1 MKRVADYLIMA
12 VLLLYM
18 LPVQALA
25 GDVRLERAAVMRDID
40 MELYEFYTDLT
51 QGLELC
57 CRICPEYAAVFEN
70 ASGTFSVL
78 LEDAVLSIRNEHY
91 EIINFSEY
99 DAALL
104 DANKQEYSL
113 ASGCTPCLSLAEK
126 VQTYSQEGL
135 PQGLAQT
142 ALFHAEKYRVNPEQ
156 EFNDGLVSTVKYQWR
171 ANGKKRTCRISI
183 PKTWGKAVAQGGTK
197 KAEYRSAFG
206 NGIPFFSIQ
215 YQPAQHVR
223 TDDAI
228 MKELQRRVSIGTL
241 EKQYGDVELL
251 AQGVQRLGKTQSIW
265 VMFSTKGSENHR
277 AGFYYNWYMLVDG
290 TVLVF
295 ESGVSG
301 KETIPAFEQEAIFRK
316 YYETL
321 REIAVSS
328 VIG

>member
-1 MKRVADYLIMA
+1 MKRVVDSLIMV
-12 VLLLYM
+12 VLLLC
-18 LPVQALA
+18 LFSVEALA
-25 GDVRLERAAVMRDID
+25 GDVRLERTAVMRDID

-57 CRICPEYAAVFEN
+57 YRVCPESGAVFEN

-78 LEDAVLSIRNEHY
+78 LEDAVSSIRNEHH
-91 EIINFSEY
+91 EVINFSEY

-113 ASGCTPCLSLAEK
+113 ASGCSPCVSLADK

-135 PQGLAQT
+135 PQGLART
-142 ALFHAEKYRVNPEQ
+142 ALFHAEKYRLNPEQ
-156 EFNDGLVSTVKYQWR
+156 EFIDGLVSTVRYQWR
-171 ANGKKRTCRISI
+171 ANGKKRICRISI
-183 PKTWGKAVAQGGTK
+183 PKTWGKAVAESSTK

-215 YQPAQHVR
+215 YQPAKRVR
-223 TDDAI
+223 TESAV
-228 MKELQRRVSIGTL
+228 MQELQHRVSTDIL
-241 EKQYGDVELL
+241 EKQYGAVELL
-251 AQGVQRLGKTQSIW
+251 AQGVQRLGNTQSIW
-265 VMFSTKGSENHR
+265 VMFSTKGSETHG

-301 KETIPAFEQEAIFRK
+301 TDALPAFEQEAIFRK